1 MMRINYDT
9 ATVNISVV
17 NEQRNIS
24 FQNDI
29 SLKTMRV
36 GVLSW
41 EKLKNRETHGRIVSL
56 DHMWTSFVIIAW
68 TSKKAS
74 KSKKFCLKLAMVL
87 IWNIQSP
94 HEDNLSSCERYKII
108 LTSKALGTRDAHH
121 FLIAEQELSICDSC
135 RFDMR
140 SRLITKMSTPEWHIC
155 ISYCPQ

>member
-17 NEQRNIS
+17 NEQRNIL

-41 EKLKNRETHGRIVSL
+41 EKLKKS
-56 DHMWTSFVIIAW
+56 WAW
-68 TSKKAS
+68 TTCGPAS
-74 KSKKFCLKLAMVL
+74 SLSRGRVIKLQKSKKFCLKLAMVL

>member
-1 MMRINYDT
+1 MRRINYES
-9 ATVNISVV
+9 ATVNISVFI
-17 NEQRNIS
+17 EQRNIS

-29 SLKTMRV
+29 SLKTMTAA
-36 GVLSW
+36 GL
-41 EKLKNRETHGRIVSL
+41 
-56 DHMWTSFVIIAW
+56 FVIIAW
-68 TSKKAS
+68 TSQKAS
-74 KSKKFCLKLAMVL
+74 KVHKLVSELAIVP

-140 SRLITKMSTPEWHIC
+140 SRLITNGVYTRVTHLHIAVPTITC
-155 ISYCPQ
+155 FLRYA